1 MIIWQGQPHFLPE
14 HFCRITALVM
24 SVSLGRRPKQKIY
37 YFYLQSICTKRIGSR
52 NLLTSIYLV
61 ESPSI
66 FHSNLA
72 GWLEGSLFLALPISV
87 NGWWLLVSS
96 ITIIYYLKYY
106 CSMITFVRT
115 WLWMHTSPPK
125 LLHPIKLILWQSI
138 PVACF
143 VQIIII
149 GSIRLTVILVLS
161 HHHQQQ
167 DDQSKSMTYTPP
179 VWAVGLWAGLLL
191 VSI

>member
-24 SVSLGRRPKQKIY
+24 SVSLGRRPTQKIY

-87 NGWWLLVSS
+87 NGWWLMVSS

-106 CSMITFVRT
+106 CSMITFVRS

-125 LLHPIKLILWQSI
+125 AATPNQAHTLTINYCRL
-138 PVACF
+138 

-149 GSIRLTVILVLS
+149 DSIRLTVVLVLS

-167 DDQSKSMTYTPP
+167 DDQSKSMICTPP